1 MNVYEAPVSNALET
15 STAVKATACG
25 VNCNWGFG
33 VGVVIAMVGPL
44 PGPT

>member
-1 MNVYEAPVSNALET
+1 MSVYEAPTSTALE
-15 STAVKATACG
+15 SQVAVKATACG